1 MTTPFEK
8 QQAYARSWYQKNREK
23 LIERQRE
30 YREAHKESIL
40 EWNRTY
46 AVENREKILA
56 RQRAYREAN
65 REVLAQKQRER
76 RAMLK
81 GNKPDTLSD
90 GASDTRG
97 HHPK

>member
-1 MTTPFEK
+1 MIETYGRMSTPFEK
-8 QQAYARSWYQKNREK
+8 QQAYSRSWYQKNREK
-23 LIERQRE
+23 VIEHQKE
-30 YREAHKESIL
+30 YREEHRETRR

-65 REVLAQKQRER
+65 REAIAQKQRER

-81 GNKPDTLSD
+81 SNKP
-90 GASDTRG
+90 
-97 HHPK
+97 